1 MTNIVNREN
10 SRVFPSASRFESSQ
24 TARWCLVACTPSM
37 VSVEGLDRE
46 WEGND
51 KIRARIR
58 ETKCVIARPEGHAW
72 CDGNRHNCVAN
83 DFVILPV
90 LHRMREDDRK
100 LPHLDP
106 LRCEV
111 AGLYHR
117 LSITSSEKELY
128 TMSVEIKKLCSF
140 VKRRCSRKEVTKD
153 ML

>member
-1 MTNIVNREN
+1 M
-10 SRVFPSASRFESSQ
+10 
-24 TARWCLVACTPSM
+24 
-37 VSVEGLDRE
+37 
-46 WEGND
+46 
-51 KIRARIR
+51 
-58 ETKCVIARPEGHAW
+58 
-72 CDGNRHNCVAN
+72 AN

>member
-1 MTNIVNREN
+1 MFGQIPMA
-10 SRVFPSASRFESSQ
+10 FASASHFGSCQ
-24 TARWCLVACTPSM
+24 KTRWCPVAKTPSM
-37 VSVEGLDRE
+37 LSVEGLDRE

-58 ETKCVIARPEGHAW
+58 ETKCMIARPEGHAW
-72 CDGNRHNCVAN
+72 CDANRPNCVAN

-90 LHRMREDDRK
+90 LRRMREDDRK

-117 LSITSSEKELY
+117 LSIKASEKELY
-128 TMSVEIKKLCSF
+128 CMSVEVKKLCSF
-140 VKRRCSRKEVTKD
+140 VKRRCCRKEVTKD